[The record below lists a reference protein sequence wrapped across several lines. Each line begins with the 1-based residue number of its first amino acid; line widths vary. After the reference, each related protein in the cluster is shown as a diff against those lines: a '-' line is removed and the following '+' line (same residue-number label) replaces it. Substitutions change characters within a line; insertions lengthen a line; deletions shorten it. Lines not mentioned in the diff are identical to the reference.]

1 MLPQPERKQMSLSSK
16 LSLFAP
22 GRHKSKPAIRYFD
35 ETYYLR
41 TYPEVADYQFSPLE
55 HYLFIGWRLRYDPS
69 AEFSTDGYLNANP
82 DVSAIR
88 MNPLL
93 HFLQHGL
100 AEGRKGWDRRAGSRA
115 PPSSDAG
122 SPDSGT

>member
-1 MLPQPERKQMSLSSK
+1 MSLSSK
-16 LSLFAP
+16 LSLFAA
-22 GRHKSKPAIRYFD
+22 GKHKAKPAIRYFD
-35 ETYYLR
+35 EKYYLR
-41 TYPEVADYQFSPLE
+41 TYPEVAEYQFSPLE

-69 AEFSTDGYLNANP
+69 EEFSTEGYLTANP

-100 AEGRKGWDRRAGSRA
+100 AEGRKGWDRRPGSR
-115 PPSSDAG
+115 PPAAG
-122 SPDSGT
+122 EAAKPDSSA